1 MAMKPMGD
9 YRPMTEEET
18 KAYYKKRIEE
28 AEQRRQ
34 NRMIT
39 LRELLVAMKPEEQL
53 PDEWEKWED
62 FRPKS
67 VFRINL
73 CFMSEEETWI
83 YAYRDHVMLIP
94 WYDCKVI
101 GFDADEKFTMNV
113 WLDYEDYLPKLIR
126 RNA

>member
-1 MAMKPMGD
+1 MSEGKVMSQ
-9 YRPMTEEET
+9 EELKEHT
-18 KAYYKKRIEE
+18 RKRIAE
-28 AEQRRQ
+28 AEKRRKS
-34 NRMIT
+34 RMIT
-39 LRELLVAMKPEEQL
+39 LRELLVAMVPEEPL

>member
-1 MAMKPMGD
+1 MSEGKVMSQ
-9 YRPMTEEET
+9 EELKEYT
-18 KAYYKKRIEE
+18 RKRIAE
-28 AEQRRQ
+28 AEERRKS
-34 NRMIT
+34 RMIT
-39 LRELLVAMKPEEQL
+39 LRELLVAMKPEEPL
-53 PDEWEKWED
+53 PDEWAEWDD
-62 FRPKS
+62 FRPQS
-67 VFRINL
+67 VFKINL

-101 GFDADEKFTMNV
+101 GFDADEKYTMNV

>member
-1 MAMKPMGD
+1 MSEGKVMSQ
-9 YRPMTEEET
+9 EELKEHT
-18 KAYYKKRIEE
+18 RKRIAE
-28 AEQRRQ
+28 AEKRRKS
-34 NRMIT
+34 RMIT
-39 LRELLVAMKPEEQL
+39 LRELLVAMVPEEPL

-101 GFDADEKFTMNV
+101 GFDADEKYTMNV